1 MKNWITAC
9 FAVLFLQG
17 CSSGI
22 NLDEHFS
29 LNGEVSPLQAQN
41 QNGEAFSTEAMEDE
55 IWLASFIFTQC
66 DTVCS
71 PMTYNMTELQ
81 EQLDQEDLDYRLVSF
96 TIDPEQDTPEV
107 LQKFGEQ
114 FGADF
119 TNWDFVSGYEQTEIE
134 LFANR
139 GFLAPAA
146 KLEGSDQFVH
156 SSQLY
161 LMVGDRILEQYEMSM
176 DVPYEEIVEAV
187 ELLQDY

>member
-1 MKNWITAC
+1 MKKWITAC
-9 FAVLFLQG
+9 FIVLLLQG

-29 LNGEVSPLQAQN
+29 LNGEVSPLQAVN
-41 QNGEAFSTEAMEDE
+41 QNGESFHTDELEDK
-55 IWLASFIFTQC
+55 IWLASFIFTNC

-71 PMTYNMTELQ
+71 PMTFNMTELQ
-81 EQLDQEDLDYRLVSF
+81 EQLDEKNLDYQLVSF
-96 TIDPEQDTPEV
+96 TIDPENDTPDV
-107 LQKFGEQ
+107 LREFGGQ

-119 TNWDFVSGYEQTEIE
+119 SNWNFVSGYEQEEIE

-146 KLEGSDQFVH
+146 KLDGSDQFVH
-156 SSQLY
+156 STSLY
-161 LMVGDRILEQYEMSM
+161 LMMGDRILEQYEMSI
-176 DVPYEEIVEAV
+176 DVPFEEIVEAV